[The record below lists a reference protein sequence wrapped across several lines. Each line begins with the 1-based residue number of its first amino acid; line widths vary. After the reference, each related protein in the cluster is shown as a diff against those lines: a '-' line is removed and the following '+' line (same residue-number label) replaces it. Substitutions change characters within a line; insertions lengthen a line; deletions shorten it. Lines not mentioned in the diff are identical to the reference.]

1 MGGKKDIN
9 RIRELIFGKDI
20 QLFESKFDALDD
32 KISILFEKQV
42 KFQKKV
48 EKRFKNLDV
57 TINNLLLEESSLA
70 KELEY
75 QRQKM
80 SLYMEDIDTQMKMSV
95 KQNKEYLKM
104 LKAELK
110 MYIEAKVN
118 DLDKSKISNADLSD
132 IFALLSNE
140 LKDVGTAKQN
150 AK

>member
-9 RIRELIFGKDI
+9 RIKELIFGKDI
-20 QLFESKFDALDD
+20 QLFESKFDALDE